1 MTAWIRDSRN
11 ARTVLAMLFAL
22 VLAIRIAIPV
32 GFMPTQAPNGIVI
45 SVCTG
50 MGQAKAFLPIEKDG
64 GKERHSTAEQPCVY
78 AAGLSGALSLPLLS
92 EPEPRFTLALGRPGS
107 LVTTDPA
114 VRRLA
119 APPPPALGPPGRA

>member
-11 ARTVLAMLFAL
+11 ARAILVMLFAL
-22 VLAIRIAIPV
+22 VLAIRVAIPV

-50 MGQAKAFLPIEKDG
+50 MGQAKAFLPIEKDS
-64 GKERHSTAEQPCVY
+64 GKDRHSTAEQPCIY
-78 AAGLSGALSLPLLS
+78 AAGLSGAVVLPLLG
-92 EPEPRFTLALGRPGS
+92 EPGATFALVRSLPGS
-107 LVTTDPA
+107 HVAADPV

-119 APPPPALGPPGRA
+119 APPPPALGPPSRA